1 MFLIIQIKEAKM
13 IQLDDSLH
21 KHGVRRYA
29 ADIGVR
35 DDVIYV
41 PVEDM
46 DKFHRGLVAGNS
58 TQDEEN
64 DLRDEDESSHED
76 DENDLEDDEN

>member
-1 MFLIIQIKEAKM
+1 MFVIIQIKEAKM
-13 IQLDDSLH
+13 IQLDD
-21 KHGVRRYA
+21 RYA

-58 TQDEEN
+58 TQDDEN
-64 DLRDEDESSHED
+64 DLRNDDDSSHED